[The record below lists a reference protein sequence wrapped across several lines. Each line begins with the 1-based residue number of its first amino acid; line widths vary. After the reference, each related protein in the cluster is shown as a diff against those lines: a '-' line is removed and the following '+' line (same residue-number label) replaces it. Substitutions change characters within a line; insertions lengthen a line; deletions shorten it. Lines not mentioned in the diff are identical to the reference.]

1 MSFQPEFGMELGLR
15 KNHTSLKVR
24 KFCCISLSSS
34 NFTFCILLGIFIM
47 ILYHSRYYHFQTLI
61 VCVVSSV
68 TGLGLKGPTTGC
80 AEEFRLPCCPVHVL
94 NVSLHVLHSFV
105 HASCFPCKTVHAL
118 KALHRWKQ
126 FVAAYI
132 PEGELLPHAMD

>member
-1 MSFQPEFGMELGLR
+1 MAYVFSARIWYRIRPQKASHFTESQKILLYLPLQFQF
-15 KNHTSLKVR
+15 H
-24 KFCCISLSSS
+24 
-34 NFTFCILLGIFIM
+34 LLGIFIM

-80 AEEFRLPCCPVHVL
+80 AEEFPLPCGPVHVL

-105 HASCFPCKTVHAL
+105 HASCLPCKTVHAL

-126 FVAAYI
+126 LVASYI